1 MNRKDAY
8 LILALF
14 TDVLIVISYEAF
26 GNGRLFQ
33 DYTNFSQPVG
43 AVFNIANGY
52 LGIVA
57 IIAIYRNRD
66 KVRKFMGVQ

>member
-1 MNRKDAY
+1 MNRKDA
-8 LILALF
+8 LILLALS
-14 TDVLIVISYEAF
+14 TDVLVALSFEAF

-33 DYTNFSQPVG
+33 EYINFSRPLG
-43 AVFNIANGY
+43 FVFNIANWY
-52 LGIVA
+52 LGLLV